1 MKHDQ
6 INPAQDGQAVDR
18 SRQMLQCEHFDT
30 KGGKRPFAA
39 GVLKVR
45 KVAFSF

>member
-30 KGGKRPFAA
+30 KGGNRTFAA
-39 GVLKVR
+39 GCTDVCC
-45 KVAFSF
+45 ADI